1 MLVQKVESF
10 LSRVYPYLF
19 AGLLVVAAF
28 SCRYTEVA
36 TGPDGQP
43 VVVERGIDQTGLQP
57 DEVLGVPS
65 EDIVGAAKDAV
76 ETVNPVEMVEK
87 GQKGDWFGVVAG
99 VLTFVAVLVGGIG
112 VRRKIR
118 KKKGAM

>member
-36 TGPDGQP
+36 TGSDGQP
-43 VVVERGIDQTGLQP
+43 VVVERGEDRIGLQP
-57 DEVLGVPS
+57 DAVLGVPS

-76 ETVNPVEMVEK
+76 SKTNPVEIVEK
-87 GQKGDWFGVVAG
+87 GKEGDWLGVVAG
-99 VLTFVAVLVGGIG
+99 VLGFVAVFLGGLG
-112 VRRKIR
+112 VRRRIR
-118 KKKGAM
+118 KRKEQI